1 MEKLLASSYVWL
13 FMIISHIYIFLY
25 LIGLILYIYLICLFT
40 SVLLA
45 LNSVFSKIKMFQLVY
60 LVIKQL
66 LGNG

>member
-25 LIGLILYIYLICLFT
+25 LIGLILYIYLI
-40 SVLLA
+40 LA